1 MAEPG
6 VGTGT
11 PQKKGI
17 DWSPLWKLED
27 WWAVWF
33 GFILIFLVAGGV
45 ITKVPKIGTW
55 SALGEAFPASIWPP
69 LIVLLIG
76 LGILTAIGIQAMGQ
90 STKNY
95 LIAFPVVF
103 ALAVLAQ
110 AGGAHSVSKAYNLET
125 PLWGL
130 IIGLLISNTI
140 KTPGWL
146 KPAVKTEMYI
156 KTGLVILGCEI
167 LFNRIIALG
176 APGLIVAWF
185 VTPIVVI
192 FMYWFGMKVLKMDS
206 PEFCITLSAA
216 TSVCGVSA
224 AIATG
229 AASGAKKEEI
239 GVAITISLI
248 FTVLMMVGMP
258 ALILATGLDPDVGA
272 AWMGGTIDST
282 GAVVAAG
289 AFLGQ
294 RGLEISSVV
303 KMIQNV
309 LIGILAFVVAVIWVT
324 KMGRT
329 ESAQHAAAKEIW
341 IRFPK
346 FILGFVGA
354 SLLFSFVFIP
364 TVGEAAVDG
373 FLSCTKTFRGW
384 LFAMAF
390 VSIGLDSNFKYM
402 ISQIQGGKPLIQY
415 IIGQSFNL
423 VLTLFIAWLCFGG
436 ILFPKTW

>member
-1 MAEPG
+1 MPE
-6 VGTGT
+6 
-11 PQKKGI
+11 KKGV

-33 GFILIFLVAGGV
+33 GFILIFLIAGGL

-55 SALGEAFPASIWPP
+55 ATLGEAFPASNWVP
-69 LIVLLIG
+69 LLTLMIG
-76 LGILTAIGIQAMGQ
+76 LGILTAIGIQAMGK
-90 STKNY
+90 SAAKY
-95 LIAFPVVF
+95 ALAFPVVF
-103 ALAVLAQ
+103 ALAVLAS
-110 AGGAHSVSKAYNLET
+110 ACSSYTVAKAYNLET

-130 IIGLLISNTI
+130 AIGLLISNTI
-140 KTPGWL
+140 RTPDWL

-156 KTGLVILGCEI
+156 KTGLVFLGCEI
-167 LFNRIIALG
+167 LFNRIVALG

-192 FMYWFGMKVLKMDS
+192 FMYWFGMNVLKMES

-224 AIATG
+224 AIAAG

-272 AWMGGTIDST
+272 AWMGGTIDAT

-309 LIGILAFVVAVIWVT
+309 LIGIIAFVVAIIWVT
-324 KMGRT
+324 KMGRE
-329 ESAQHAAAKEIW
+329 ESAQHAAVKEIW

-346 FILGFVGA
+346 FILGFVAA
-354 SLLFSFVFIP
+354 SLVFSFIFIP
-364 TVGEAAVDG
+364 AMGEAAVDG
-373 FLSCTKTFRGW
+373 FLKSTKAFRGW

-390 VSIGLDSNFKYM
+390 ISIGLDSNFKDL
-402 ISQIQGGKPLIQY
+402 INKIEGGKPLVQY
-415 IIGQSFNL
+415 IVGQSFNL